1 MRLVLA
7 FALALIAA
15 SALACG
21 GPPICT
27 IKDPTGTPLNVRAG
41 PAGKI
46 VSFLRNGA
54 KVEFVEH
61 KEVKGQKWALVSKFE
76 EYREGW
82 VFESYLGRCSGSLE
96 AGTRACLVADPTGT
110 PLNLREDANGP
121 ILGSFRNGSKVSV
134 YERKDVNGKGWA
146 RVAKVPEDGR
156 PIGWVFDAYMQCEE
170 D

>member
-7 FALALIAA
+7 AAFAVLAAP
-15 SALACG
+15 ALACG

-41 PAGKI
+41 PAGK
-46 VSFLRNGA
+46 VLSYLRNGA

-82 VFESYLGRCSGSLE
+82 VFESYLSGCTGAIE
-96 AGTRACLVADPTGT
+96 ADTRVCVVKDPTGT
-110 PLNLREDANGP
+110 PLNLRLPAAGD
-121 ILGSFRNGSKVSV
+121 IVGSFRNGSKVMV

-146 RVAKVPEDGR
+146 RVAKVRDNGK
-156 PIGWVFDAYMQCEE
+156 PIGWVFDAYMKCEE